1 MKNILAILPSAK
13 ADNTIRVM
21 KLPFYVFAA
30 IAIASTVRRSIH
42 LLAPD
47 GGAGS
52 ISGMDLSAGR
62 QGTIFAFAL

>member
-1 MKNILAILPSAK
+1 
-13 ADNTIRVM
+13 M